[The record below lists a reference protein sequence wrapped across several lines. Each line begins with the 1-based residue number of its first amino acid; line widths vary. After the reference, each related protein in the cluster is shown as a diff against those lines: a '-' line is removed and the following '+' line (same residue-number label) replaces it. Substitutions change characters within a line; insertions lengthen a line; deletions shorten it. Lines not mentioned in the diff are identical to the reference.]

1 MRKSDR
7 GAAIPIATLLVFLLT
22 AWLGVA
28 GPIVSDAQGK
38 GAYEFLKDW
47 QTLIAALIALA
58 AAALVAR
65 PLRRQLS
72 ELQRQADQRSYETL
86 RLRSVQLSDERAL
99 LEEIG
104 KHMALAEQAV
114 SAISKF
120 QIVIGIQPGD
130 LDRLD
135 TAETELAKRLR
146 PLQAAVSRV
155 WGNVATQA
163 ARSTFLD
170 CAQRLAAKVGA
181 FDRKAALERR
191 ITPSEV
197 TDVLQEVSVLR
208 KQAGEQAQGVLEAID
223 IEAART
229 GCLIAGLERRLW

>member
-1 MRKSDR
+1 MRKFDH
-7 GAAIPIATLLVFLLT
+7 GAAIPIAALLVFLLI

-28 GPIVSDAQGK
+28 GPVVSDAQGK

-47 QTLIAALIALA
+47 QTLIAAVIALA
-58 AAALVAR
+58 AAAVVAR
-65 PLRRQLS
+65 PLWRQLS

-86 RLRSVQLSDERAL
+86 RLRSVQLSDERVL

-104 KHMALAEQAV
+104 KHMALAEEAV
-114 SAISKF
+114 SDISRF
-120 QIVIGIQPGD
+120 QIVIGIQPSD
-130 LDRLD
+130 LARLD
-135 TAETELAKRLR
+135 AAETELAKRLR
-146 PLQAAVSRV
+146 SLQAAVSRV

-163 ARSTFLD
+163 ARSSFLH

-208 KQAGEQAQGVLEAID
+208 KQAGEQAQAVLEAID

-229 GCLIAGLERRLW
+229 GRLIADLERRLW

>member
-7 GAAIPIATLLVFLLT
+7 GAAIPIAALLVFLLT

-28 GPIVSDAQGK
+28 GPIVSDVQGK

-65 PLRRQLS
+65 PFRRQLS

-99 LEEIG
+99 LKEIG

-114 SAISKF
+114 SAIGKF
-120 QIVIGIQPGD
+120 QIVIGIQPSD
-130 LDRLD
+130 LDRPRRSSRSACD
-135 TAETELAKRLR
+135 HCRRRSAACGATPRRKRR
-146 PLQAAVSRV
+146 DRRSSIACNAWPRRS
-155 WGNVATQA
+155 AT
-163 ARSTFLD
+163 S
-170 CAQRLAAKVGA
+170 
-181 FDRKAALERR
+181 
-191 ITPSEV
+191 
-197 TDVLQEVSVLR
+197 
-208 KQAGEQAQGVLEAID
+208 
-223 IEAART
+223 
-229 GCLIAGLERRLW
+229 IARRLSNGASRRAKSPTCCKRFPSCASKPASKHKGCSRPSISKRREPAA

>member
-1 MRKSDR
+1 MRKFDR
-7 GAAIPIATLLVFLLT
+7 GAAIPIAALLVFLLI

-47 QTLIAALIALA
+47 QILIAALIALA
-58 AAALVAR
+58 AAAVVAR

-86 RLRSVQLSDERAL
+86 RLRSVQLGDERAL
-99 LEEIG
+99 LEEIA
-104 KHMALAEQAV
+104 KHMALAELAV
-114 SAISKF
+114 SDISRF
-120 QIVIGIQPGD
+120 QIVIGIQPD
-130 LDRLD
+130 ELARLD

-146 PLQAAVSRV
+146 SLQMVVSRV
-155 WGNVATQA
+155 WGDVGTQT
-163 ARSTFLD
+163 ARSRFLD
-170 CAQRLAAKVGA
+170 CAQRLSAKVSA
-181 FDRKAALERR
+181 FDRKAVLERR

-208 KQAGEQAQGVLEAID
+208 KQAADQARAVLEAID
-223 IEAART
+223 VEAERT
-229 GCLIAGLERRLW
+229 GRLIADLERRLW